1 VKKSIV
7 KGKRSSVSTAHSR
20 QLKGV
25 KSLGNLSSSTND
37 KRERDDSSFSL
48 MKVSSTYQGSPLN
61 RGKPR
66 RKMEKPK
73 PMVQQDLVV
82 SRNIFSSQHKKSIA
96 SLQDGSSSQKVN
108 NLSFVISG
116 IN

>member
-1 VKKSIV
+1 MIHKHYVILNPTQTLLISHYFYFLNTSCI
-7 KGKRSSVSTAHSR
+7 
-20 QLKGV
+20 
-25 KSLGNLSSSTND
+25 NYNFF
-37 KRERDDSSFSL
+37 SFFL
-48 MKVSSTYQGSPLN
+48 LCVHPTFSSTYQGSPLN

-73 PMVQQDLVV
+73 QMVQQDLVV